1 MFSSLNI
8 EFLLIKTILAI
19 KIKGIKNNGHQLVPS
34 CLNQF
39 FNLIKIVLMN
49 SLYQNLNKEQI
60 EAVDYPVDCPE
71 GPILI
76 VAGAGSGKTRVLT
89 SRLMV
94 ILKSGALPES
104 IVAITFTNKAAE
116 EMRRRVNELLNKPIN
131 QLTSF
136 IGTFHSFGARI
147 LKKEA
152 RLTGR
157 GANFSIFDEDDAMK
171 VVKNIVKNANLPTG
185 GKNLSPATLRREFSR
200 IKNELA
206 DIEYENETTG
216 SFYKEYE
223 SALAANNAFDF
234 DDLIEKPARLFLEN
248 KDILEKYQNQFQ
260 YILVDEFQDTNIA
273 QYFLIKLLAGKHK
286 NLSVVGD
293 DAQSIYKFRGS
304 DYRNFL
310 NFENDWP
317 KTKVVLLEQNY
328 RSSGNIIAAA
338 SALIKSNKFQK
349 FKNLWT
355 ENPEGELVKIIEC
368 QNEDDEG
375 QWIAN
380 KISNYELQNSNIA
393 ILYRTNAQSR
403 AIESALIEK
412 GIAYRIFGG
421 IKFYERKE
429 IKDILAGLRWT
440 ANPNDSI
447 SLERL
452 KKNLL
457 KSQFKAIYEGLPC
470 LTDRLKPTE
479 LIDFFLEVTNYL
491 NQLKKE
497 YLNYEERFENIQEL
511 IHFASSFDDLSDF
524 LERVSLFQSADSVKY
539 NNDNGKKSIIS
550 LMTVHLA
557 KGLEFDAV
565 FIAGCNEGLMPHQM
579 SYYRDEEIEE
589 ERRLMYVAMTRAKE
603 ELFISFYN
611 MPSRF
616 LYELPPELIEF
627 TGEHAL
633 DDEERY
639 ITVD

>member
-1 MFSSLNI
+1 MNI

-19 KIKGIKNNGHQLVPS
+19 RIKGIKNSGHQLAPS
-34 CLNQF
+34 CLNQYLNL
-39 FNLIKIVLMN
+39 FNIIPMN
-49 SLYQNLNKEQI
+49 SLYQDLNKEQA
-60 EAVDYPVDCPE
+60 EAVDYSG

-89 SRLMV
+89 SRLMA
-94 ILKSGALPES
+94 ILKSGALS
-104 IVAITFTNKAAE
+104 DSVIAITFTNKAAE
-116 EMRRRVNELLNKPIN
+116 EMKNRVNLFISELVNLP
-131 QLTSF
+131 F

-152 RLTGR
+152 RLLGR

-171 VVKNIVKNANLPTG
+171 VVKNIVKNFNLPTV
-185 GKNLSPATLRREFSR
+185 GKSLSPAVLRREFSR

-206 DIEYENETTG
+206 DIEYENETTK
-216 SFYKEYE
+216 YLYQEYE
-223 SALAANNAFDF
+223 SALVQNNAFDF
-234 DDLIEKPARLFLEN
+234 DDLIEKPTRLFLEN
-248 KDILEKYQNQFQ
+248 KNILEKYQNQFQ
-260 YILVDEFQDTNIA
+260 HILVDEFQDTNIA
-273 QYFLIKLLAGKHK
+273 QYFLIKLLAEKHK

-293 DAQSIYKFRGS
+293 DQQSIYKFRGS

-338 SALIKSNKFQK
+338 SAMIKNNKFQK
-349 FKNLWT
+349 RKNLWT
-355 ENPEGELVKIIEC
+355 ENLEGELVKVIEC
-368 QNEDDEG
+368 KNEDEEG
-375 QWIAN
+375 LWIADKVN
-380 KISNYELQNSNIA
+380 LKINQLTSISV
-393 ILYRTNAQSR
+393 LYRTNAQSR
-403 AIESALIEK
+403 AIESALIDK

-429 IKDILAGLRWT
+429 IKDILAGLRWS
-440 ANPNDSI
+440 ANPNDSV

-457 KSQFKAIYEGLPC
+457 KGQFKAVYEGLPG
-470 LTDRLKPTE
+470 LADRLKPTE
-479 LIDFFLEVTNYL
+479 MIDFFLEATNYFT
-491 NQLKKE
+491 QLKKE
-497 YLNYEERFENIQEL
+497 FLNYEERFQNIQEL
-511 IHFASSFDDLSDF
+511 VHFASSFDNLSDF

-539 NNDNGKKSIIS
+539 SNNGEKQNIIN

-589 ERRLMYVAMTRAKE
+589 ERRLMYVAMTRAKK

>member
-1 MFSSLNI
+1 
-8 EFLLIKTILAI
+8 
-19 KIKGIKNNGHQLVPS
+19 
-34 CLNQF
+34 
-39 FNLIKIVLMN
+39 MN
-49 SLYQNLNKEQI
+49 PLYQNLNKEQI

-76 VAGAGSGKTRVLT
+76 IAGAGSGKTKVLT
-89 SRLMV
+89 SRLMA
-94 ILKSGALPES
+94 ILKSGISPDS
-104 IVAITFTNKAAE
+104 VIAITFTNKAAE
-116 EMRRRVNELLNKPIN
+116 EMRNRIMNNELGIMDKKSIIHNSP
-131 QLTSF
+131 F
-136 IGTFHSFGARI
+136 VGTFHSFGARI

-152 RLTGR
+152 RSVGR
-157 GANFSIFDEDDAMK
+157 AANFSIFDEDDAMK
-171 VVKNIVKNANLPTG
+171 VVKNIVKNANLPAG
-185 GKNLSPATLRREFSR
+185 GKSLSPAVLRREFSR

-206 DIEYENETTG
+206 DIEYENETTKY
-216 SFYKEYE
+216 FFKEYE
-223 SALAANNAFDF
+223 SALAENNAFDF

-260 YILVDEFQDTNIA
+260 HILVDEFQDTNIA
-273 QYFLIKLLAGKHK
+273 QYFLIKLLAEKHK

-317 KTKVVLLEQNY
+317 KTKVVLLERNY

-338 SALIKSNKFQK
+338 SALIKNNKFQK
-349 FKNLWT
+349 RKNLWT
-355 ENPEGELVKIIEC
+355 ENSDGELVKVIEF
-368 QNEDDEG
+368 QNEDEEG
-375 QWIAN
+375 QWIADRISRIMN
-380 KISNYELQNSNIA
+380 KELGIRNNKTHNSSFIIPHSIA

-429 IKDILAGLRWT
+429 IKDILAGLRWA
-440 ANPNDSI
+440 ANPNDSV

-452 KKNLL
+452 KNNLL
-457 KSQFKAIYEGLPC
+457 KAQFKVIYEGLPG
-470 LTDRLKPTE
+470 LADRLKPTE
-479 LIDFFLEVTNYL
+479 LIDFFLETTNYSS
-491 NQLKKE
+491 QLKKE
-497 YLNYEERFENIQEL
+497 YLNYTERFENIQEL
-511 IHFASSFDDLSDF
+511 VHFASSFDNLSDF
-524 LERVSLFQSADSVKY
+524 LERVSLFQSADAVK
-539 NNDNGKKSIIS
+539 NSQKQGVNKSAAIN
-550 LMTVHLA
+550 LMTIHLA
-557 KGLEFDAV
+557 KGLEFEAI
-565 FIAGCNEGLMPHQM
+565 FIAGCNEGLIPHQM

-589 ERRLMYVAMTRAKE
+589 ERRLMYVAMTRAKK

>member
-1 MFSSLNI
+1 M
-8 EFLLIKTILAI
+8 IKTILAI
-19 KIKGIKNNGHQLVPS
+19 KIKGIKNNGHQLAPS
-34 CLNQF
+34 CLNQCF
-39 FNLIKIVLMN
+39 KLFKIILMN
-49 SLYQNLNKEQI
+49 SLYQNLNKEQM
-60 EAVDYPVDCPE
+60 EAVDYSG

-89 SRLMV
+89 SRLMA
-94 ILKSGALPES
+94 ILKSGTPS
-104 IVAITFTNKAAE
+104 DSVIAITFTNKAAE
-116 EMRRRVNELLNKPIN
+116 EMRKRVNLLNSELAP
-131 QLTSF
+131 F

-157 GANFSIFDEDDAMK
+157 GSNFSIFDEDDAMK
-171 VVKNIVKNANLPTG
+171 VVKNIVKNANLPVG
-185 GKNLSPATLRREFSR
+185 GKSLSPATLRREFSR

-216 SFYKEYE
+216 YFYKEYE
-223 SALAANNAFDF
+223 SALADNNAFDF

-248 KDILEKYQNQFQ
+248 KDILGKYQNQFQ
-260 YILVDEFQDTNIA
+260 HILVDEFQDTNIA
-273 QYFLIKLLAGKHK
+273 QYFLIKLLAEKHK

-317 KTKVVLLEQNY
+317 KTKVVFLEQNY

-349 FKNLWT
+349 YKNLWT
-355 ENPEGELVKIIEC
+355 ENSDGELVKIIEC
-368 QNEDDEG
+368 QNEDEEG

-380 KISNYELQNSNIA
+380 KISNFKLQDSSIA
-393 ILYRTNAQSR
+393 VLYRTNAQSR

-429 IKDILAGLRWT
+429 IKDILAGLRWS
-440 ANPNDSI
+440 ANPKDSV

-457 KSQFKAIYEGLPC
+457 KAQFKAVYEGLSG
-470 LTDRLKPTE
+470 LADRLKPTE
-479 LIDFFLEVTNYL
+479 LIDFFLEATNYL

-497 YLNYEERFENIQEL
+497 YPNYEERFENIQEL

-539 NNDNGKKSIIS
+539 NNDNGKKQSVIN

-557 KGLEFDAV
+557 KGLEFEAV

-589 ERRLMYVAMTRAKE
+589 ERRLMYVAMTRAKK

-616 LYELPPELIEF
+616 LYELPPELIKF